1 MASEYDISQGA
12 SESYRHLSQDDTLDL
27 SSIQDNTPSHN
38 DLSMFIR
45 MAQQIDKNKRAS
57 TEKKVLYATTT
68 TSGSHE
74 VRTTAEDLFRLIQP
88 YLKSNFDEFKEVIEQ
103 LNQKN
108 ASTPVKNNPVNTS
121 TPIYITPPKRY
132 ESSDDDL
139 SLKQEKSPM
148 TLPPHSREMEADISY
163 IPKRK
168 KESEELKELRKVIN
182 DLQKQSELLKQDNY
196 VLKKKVETLEKRK
209 EEPEVEQEEEKE
221 EDIPHLDIIS
231 EEDYPTA
238 SRKDENNVLET
249 ANKAPIN
256 EAAAR
261 YSKSVHEVKVL
272 KQDNQKLFNELIY
285 YKQDNK
291 FKQERIE
298 ELNKQIGDEYKL
310 IGAGSLNPQYLKYY
324 NRLQLEKIDALTK
337 TEMNNIIKNIMLSLL
352 IIKFDNLKS
361 GIIKTGKY
369 LQLTMDFLDKVHDK
383 LYDNLKFKPS
393 MYLKDEARDVGNL
406 KVCLDDMLK
415 VINVNI
421 DYKISKNID

>member
-57 TEKKVLYATTT
+57 TEKKVLSEATTDAP
-68 TSGSHE
+68 HE
-74 VRTTAEDLFRLIQP
+74 VKTTAEDLFRLIKP
-88 YLKSNFDEFKEVIEQ
+88 YLKSNFDEFKEVIDQ
-103 LNQKN
+103 LNHKKN

-121 TPIYITPPKRY
+121 TPIHITPPKRY

-139 SLKQEKSPM
+139 SLKEEKSPM

-196 VLKKKVETLEKRK
+196 VLRKKVESLEKQT
-209 EEPEVEQEEEKE
+209 EESGVEEE

-238 SRKDENNVLET
+238 TRKDENNRPET
-249 ANKAPIN
+249 ANNALIN
-256 EAAAR
+256 EVP
-261 YSKSVHEVKVL
+261 YSKSVHEAKVL
-272 KQDNQKLFNELIY
+272 KQDNQKLLNELIY

-291 FKQERIE
+291 FKQDRIE
-298 ELNKQIGDEYKL
+298 ELNKLIGDEYKL
-310 IGAGSLNPQYLKYY
+310 IGARSLNPQYLKYY
-324 NRLQLEKIDALTK
+324 KRLDLQKIDQLTK

-393 MYLKDEARDVGNL
+393 MYLKDEARDIGNL

-415 VINVNI
+415 VINMNI
-421 DYKISKNID
+421 D